1 MVAVAGWFVD
11 DRAQAFSLRT
21 AAWLAG
27 AGVASL
33 VAYLCMFYALQHGR
47 LSIAVP
53 IMSGWAVISTGISLL
68 VLRDPVRPAQLAGA
82 ALVVAGV
89 ALVSRHA
96 HQTAGAAASPDGGG
110 DGDRTGAGPV
120 AVPRWVWA
128 ALGAAVGFGFLI
140 PAIGRVAPVT
150 GHLGSVAA
158 VFAVDVMFGLLLAA
172 VLRIDLRPPPRD
184 VMASVA
190 FAGICE
196 AGGFVCIALASAR
209 ASLAVISPLASLSSA
224 LTVLY
229 AWAVLRERPHRVALA
244 GAVLACAGVI
254 ALAT

>member
-1 MVAVAGWFVD
+1 LMVAMAGWFVD

-96 HQTAGAAASPDGGG
+96 HQTAGATASPDGAV
-110 DGDRTGAGPV
+110 DGTGAAPV